1 MTPLLEAA
9 GLTVGF
15 AGVTALDG
23 LDLSLEAGELRC
35 AIGPN
40 GAGKSTLLKCLS
52 GRLRPDAGR
61 VRLAGRDVTG
71 LSVDALA
78 RAGVG
83 LKTQVPSLFESL
95 TAAEHCRLAARGS
108 VDRGLLARLGL
119 ADRAGRP
126 VRELS
131 HGERQLTELA
141 AVLAARPRLVLLDE
155 PAAGLSVEETGRVVA
170 ELRGLAGRAA
180 AIAVEH
186 DLRFVAALG
195 CPVTVL
201 HRGRV
206 LAHGAYERVMAE
218 PAVRAAYFGRGG
230 ATGKAP
236 GCSK

>member
-1 MTPLLEAA
+1 MTPLLEAV

-35 AIGPN
+35 VIGPN

-52 GRLRPDAGR
+52 GQLRPDAGR

-71 LSVDALA
+71 LPVHALA
-78 RAGVG
+78 RAGIG
-83 LKTQVPSLFESL
+83 LKTQIPNLFESL
-95 TAAEHCRLAARGS
+95 TVAEHCRLAARGA
-108 VDRGLLARLGL
+108 VDAGLLARLGIEDL
-119 ADRAGRP
+119 AGRP

-141 AVLAARPRLVLLDE
+141 AVLAARPRLILLDE
-155 PAAGLSVEETGRVVA
+155 PAAGLSEAETERVAAV
-170 ELRGLAGRAA
+170 LRGLEGGAA

-195 CPVTVL
+195 RPVTVL
-201 HRGRV
+201 RRGRA
-206 LAHGAYERVMAE
+206 LAHGPYERVMAK
-218 PAVRAAYFGRGG
+218 PAVRAAYFGRRGER
-230 ATGKAP
+230 AP
-236 GCSK
+236 SCSK

>member
-1 MTPLLEAA
+1 MTPLLEAV

-23 LDLSLEAGELRC
+23 LDLSLAAGDLRC

-52 GRLRPDAGR
+52 GRLRPEAGR

-71 LSVDALA
+71 LSVEAMA

-95 TAAEHCRLAARGS
+95 TAAEHCRLAARGP
-108 VDRGLLARLGL
+108 VDHGLLARLGL

-155 PAAGLSVEETGRVVA
+155 PAAGLSAEEMGRVVA
-170 ELRGLAGRAA
+170 ELRGLGRRAA

-195 CPVTVL
+195 APVTVL

-206 LAHGAYERVMAE
+206 LAHGAYDRVMAD
-218 PAVRAAYFGRGG
+218 PAVRAVYFGRGAAG
-230 ATGKAP
+230 EKAP
-236 GCSK
+236 VCSK